1 MAENAGHEYGQAIPQ
16 NGIVT
21 KRDVFLRGERALS
34 VYSVFFFSYIASS
47 RGRRVMIG
55 HNRDRFL
62 FLSKYTYF

>member
-34 VYSVFFFSYIASS
+34 VYSVFFFVY
-47 RGRRVMIG
+47 REFTRPP
-55 HNRDRFL
+55 RDDRTQPRPIFI
-62 FLSKYTYF
+62 FK